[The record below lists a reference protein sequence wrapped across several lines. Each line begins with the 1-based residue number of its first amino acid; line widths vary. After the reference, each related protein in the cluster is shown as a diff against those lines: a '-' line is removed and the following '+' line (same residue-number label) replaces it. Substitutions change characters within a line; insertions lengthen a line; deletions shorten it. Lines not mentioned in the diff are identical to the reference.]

1 MMDIEL
7 DENEFDYINDMEFD
21 DLDMYIIE
29 QFVVNGISFLQII

>member
-29 QFVVNGISFLQII
+29 QFVVNGISFL